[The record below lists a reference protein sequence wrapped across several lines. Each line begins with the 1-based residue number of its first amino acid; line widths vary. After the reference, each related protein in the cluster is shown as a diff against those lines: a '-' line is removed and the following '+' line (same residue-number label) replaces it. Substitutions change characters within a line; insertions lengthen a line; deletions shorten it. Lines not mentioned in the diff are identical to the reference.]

1 MTDANKALARRWYE
15 EVWNGNNHAALDE
28 LLAPSAETHGFPR
41 PDAALHGS
49 AAFRQSLHD
58 FRDGFSEIR
67 VHVDEVIGEGD
78 TVAVRWT
85 AHMRHTGPGL
95 GVQPTGRAVTVPG
108 ASFLCVKDGRI
119 TEGWES
125 MDLTRVRRELESAA
139 LALTRCEPAG
149 LIHA

>member
-15 EVWNGNNHAALDE
+15 EVWSADSAAALEE
-28 LLAPSAETHGFPR
+28 LLAPAAETHGFPQ
-41 PDAALHGS
+41 PEAALHG
-49 AAFRQSLHD
+49 APAFRQSLRE
-58 FRDGFSEIR
+58 FRDGFSDIR

-85 AHMRHTGPGL
+85 AHMKHTGEGL
-95 GVQPTGRAVTVPG
+95 GIRPTGREVTVPG
-108 ASFLCVKDGRI
+108 SSFLCVKDGRI

-139 LALTRCEPAG
+139 AAASRPAG
-149 LIHA
+149 LLHA